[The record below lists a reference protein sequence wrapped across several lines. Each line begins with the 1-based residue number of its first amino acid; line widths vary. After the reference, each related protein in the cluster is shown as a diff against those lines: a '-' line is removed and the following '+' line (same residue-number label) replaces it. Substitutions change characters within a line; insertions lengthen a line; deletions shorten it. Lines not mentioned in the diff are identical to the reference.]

1 MKINRLFSAIVVI
14 VSLVA
19 ATRAQEVLPPLE
31 LPHRDGQGLARIES
45 TKQSETLTVPSETQV
60 SVEMLSGIH
69 TKINRAEDLVT
80 ARLVQPVYVNGRVAL
95 PSGSILDG
103 HIMTIQNAGFVHR
116 PAKLRLRFDKI
127 VLPDG
132 QAESIAG
139 VIARLD
145 KSQKLDLRIDA
156 EGYLASGR
164 TLSWKALLG
173 GAGIGGFGAI
183 RALAS
188 GVTTASMSLSLV
200 GAGVIGYEILLPK
213 GHEVNVPP
221 ETHCLVRLNYPL
233 TVKVPW

>member
-132 QAESIAG
+132 QGESIGG
-139 VIARLD
+139 VIA
-145 KSQKLDLRIDA
+145 
-156 EGYLASGR
+156 
-164 TLSWKALLG
+164 
-173 GAGIGGFGAI
+173 
-183 RALAS
+183 
-188 GVTTASMSLSLV
+188 
-200 GAGVIGYEILLPK
+200 
-213 GHEVNVPP
+213 
-221 ETHCLVRLNYPL
+221 
-233 TVKVPW
+233 